1 MEWLFD
7 PTIWAG
13 LLTLVVLEI
22 VLGIDNLIFIAIL
35 ADKLPPHQRDKAR
48 LIGLSLAM
56 LMRLGLLTIVSWLV
70 TLTTPLFA
78 LGSMAFSGR
87 DLILLLGGVF
97 LLFKAT
103 VELHERMEG
112 VTHVQTRSRV
122 YAGFGAVVAQI
133 VVLDAVF
140 SLDAVI
146 TAVGMVDNLYVM
158 MAAVII
164 SIGVMIL
171 ASKPL
176 TRFVNAHP
184 TVVVL
189 CLSFLL
195 MIGLSLV
202 AEGLGFH
209 IPKGYLYAAIG
220 FSILIEALNQFARR
234 NFLKQEARVPLRDRT
249 ADSVLRLMGGK
260 KRMHPDADVEPQD
273 EPVAEPE
280 AFGVEERNMVSSVLA
295 LADRSIRSIMTPRS
309 ELTWVNLDDEADT
322 ILRQLQ
328 ASPHSGMP
336 VARGQLDQLVGI
348 ARTKDLVS
356 ALMLHGRIDASP
368 EAGVVRA
375 PILLP
380 DTAGV
385 LGAMD
390 TLKRAHG
397 QLVLVTDEFGIVQGL
412 LTPVD
417 ILEAI
422 AGEFPDEDEQLAIRP
437 QGPDLW
443 EADGAADLHQ
453 LEQVLDTDALVG
465 GRATT
470 RRWPASCWRAS
481 RRCRNRGRPSSS
493 MAGATKSSQS
503 RIAAS
508 RRSPYRGW
516 CRPRRPTSCRCYP
529 PPPTGIGTPGGMP
542 RVSARAMVVAVG
554 KLNENGR
561 NDASGSVRHR
571 CTDIAG
577 APGQAD
583 PHPDQLDAVGRVGI
597 GGAVDPV
604 LLGTRGHRCPD
615 RGRIG
620 CRRDL
625 QVIDL
630 DVLVRDGIGKE
641 QGAARRAKHR
651 MGAHVQHRGCIVE
664 ITVDGQ
670 RRRPSR
676 DLLQDIADIECP
688 DDVENAEEEHEKNHG
703 NDGEFD
709 GGDATLPLRRFAD
722 HGMSIHQGY
731 KTMRVPRDC
740 SVARPANSPYRE
752 VFVAGT
758 VMKNLPMPRTVAL
771 LPATGQASK
780 GRCRTRRWA
789 RLLLLAAGPL

>member
-7 PTIWAG
+7 PAIWAG

-35 ADKLPPHQRDKAR
+35 ADKLPPHQRDRAR

-78 LGSMAFSGR
+78 LGPWSPSGR

-103 VELHERMEG
+103 VELHERLEG
-112 VTHVQTRSRV
+112 VTHVHTQSKV
-122 YAGFGAVVAQI
+122 YASFGAVIVQI

-146 TAVGMVDNLYVM
+146 TAVGMVDELGVM

-234 NFLKQEARVPLRDRT
+234 NFLKNEARLPLRDRT
-249 ADSVLRLMGGK
+249 ADTVLRLMGGK
-260 KRMHPDADVEPQD
+260 RRQDAEPDARD
-273 EPVAEPE
+273 EEQEEVQ
-280 AFGVEERNMVSSVLA
+280 AFGVEERNMVSGVLT

-309 ELTWVNLDDEADT
+309 EMSWVNLDDEADE

-328 ASPHSGMP
+328 ASPHSRMP
-336 VARGQLDQLVGI
+336 VGRAQLDNLVGI
-348 ARTKDLVS
+348 ARTKDLISQLVLQ
-356 ALMLHGRIDASP
+356 ARIDDA
-368 EAGVVRA
+368 VVDGTGPIRK

-385 LGAMD
+385 LKAMD

-422 AGEFPDEDEQLAIRP
+422 AGEFPDEDEQLAIQP
-437 QGPDLW
+437 KGPGEW
-443 EADGAADLHQ
+443 EVIGTADLHQ
-453 LEQVLDTDALVG
+453 LEQVLETEGLVSIDDDYTSLAG
-465 GRATT
+465 FLLARFE
-470 RRWPASCWRAS
+470 
-481 RRCRNRGRPSSS
+481 S
-493 MAGATKSSQS
+493 MPEAGQEIEIDGLRYRILCVEER
-503 RIAAS
+503 RIA
-508 RRSPYRGW
+508 
-516 CRPRRPTSCRCYP
+516 
-529 PPPTGIGTPGGMP
+529 
-542 RVSARAMVVAVG
+542 
-554 KLNENGR
+554 K
-561 NDASGSVRHR
+561 
-571 CTDIAG
+571 
-577 APGQAD
+577 
-583 PHPDQLDAVGRVGI
+583 
-597 GGAVDPV
+597 
-604 LLGTRGHRCPD
+604 
-615 RGRIG
+615 
-620 CRRDL
+620 
-625 QVIDL
+625 
-630 DVLVRDGIGKE
+630 VLVQRIVADEAE
-641 QGAARRAKHR
+641 QAA
-651 MGAHVQHRGCIVE
+651 
-664 ITVDGQ
+664 
-670 RRRPSR
+670 
-676 DLLQDIADIECP
+676 
-688 DDVENAEEEHEKNHG
+688 
-703 NDGEFD
+703 
-709 GGDATLPLRRFAD
+709 
-722 HGMSIHQGY
+722 
-731 KTMRVPRDC
+731 
-740 SVARPANSPYRE
+740 
-752 VFVAGT
+752 
-758 VMKNLPMPRTVAL
+758 
-771 LPATGQASK
+771 
-780 GRCRTRRWA
+780 
-789 RLLLLAAGPL
+789 